1 MRRYPEF
8 VQSRGMKCY
17 NIGFDESVVLN
28 IGAKIKDKA
37 KFILH
42 HLIEIAPQ
50 TLIHAD
56 YRAGNVLGL
65 TLPFLL
71 FFFSF

>member
-1 MRRYPEF
+1 
-8 VQSRGMKCY
+8 MKCY

-42 HLIEIAPQ
+42 HLIEVAPQ

-56 YRAGNVLGL
+56 YRAG
-65 TLPFLL
+65 TC
-71 FFFSF
+71 